1 MTTCRACRSDR
12 LDEVFSMD
20 PMPLAGGFAA
30 TVEEARSMPRY
41 PLAWLL
47 CHDCGLVNVSPDIP
61 DDLIYRTY
69 SYAASTV
76 PSLVRHHAE
85 FARVLTARYGPGTDF
100 LEIGC
105 NDGVLLNQLPREW
118 NLCGIDPSDVALA
131 AHRALPYIDDLRHY
145 ELWDEPMTD
154 DVFDDNTFDVVTSS
168 NAFAHFSDIAGAL
181 DGVARVLKPGGEFWI
196 EVHDLI
202 STLRSGQWD
211 TIYHEHKVEWSVEA
225 LIRNLADRGLYLRR
239 LSIEPLHGGLIRA
252 VFGRTETMAYPFWDW
267 TPDDFAPLRDAY
279 ANRKRPPLMAHSAA
293 YGAAARAT
301 VYLNQMGALPIDY
314 IVDGSPLRAGKF
326 VPGLGIPVLGP
337 EVFEADRP
345 ETTLITAWNHAAD
358 IRAKHPGYDGWVTAW

>member
-30 TVEEARSMPRY
+30 TAEEARSMPRY
-41 PLAWLL
+41 PLTWLL

-76 PSLVRHHAE
+76 PALVRHHAE
-85 FARVLTARYGPGTDF
+85 FARVLRERYADRDYIEL
-100 LEIGC
+100 LEIGG
-105 NDGVLLNQLPREW
+105 NDGVLLKQLPARWDLW
-118 NLCGIDPSDVALA
+118 NADPSDVALKA
-131 AHRALPYIDDLRHY
+131 ALRTDHYGIVPNRFDADDWLGG
-145 ELWDEPMTD
+145 L
-154 DVFDDNTFDVVTSS
+154 FDVVTSS

-196 EVHDLI
+196 EVHSLEA
-202 STLRSGQWD
+202 TLRTGQWD
-211 TIYHEHKVEWSVEA
+211 TIYHEHKAEWSFGSLA
-225 LIRNLADRGLYLRR
+225 RNLRLRGL
-239 LSIEPLHGGLIRA
+239 EMVAAAETPLHGGSLRA
-252 VFGRTETMAYPFWDW
+252 LFVKQDHKSAWAHWE
-267 TPDDFAPLRDAY
+267 PDGFYFADFRDAY

-301 VYLNQMGALPIDY
+301 VYLNQMGTLPIDY
-314 IVDGSPLRAGKF
+314 VVDGSPLRAGKF
-326 VPGLGIPVLGP
+326 VPGLGIPVLSP
-337 EVFEADRP
+337 EVFDQDRP